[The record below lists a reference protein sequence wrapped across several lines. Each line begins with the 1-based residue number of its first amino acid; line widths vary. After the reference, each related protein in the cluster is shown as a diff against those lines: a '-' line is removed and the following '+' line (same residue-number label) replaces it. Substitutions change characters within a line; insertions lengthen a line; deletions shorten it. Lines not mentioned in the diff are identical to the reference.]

1 MPGRIDDTVGPIGD
15 FTGSAPEGDSDG
27 APLRFRF
34 SALGL
39 ILIACIFLGAHGAL
53 GQGLPGILPFSTNEN
68 GVDLATGNV
77 NLAFPLRAKNGKIP
91 FWSKVVGTS
100 GMAINYTGLYYQ
112 WQPLLIYPGYK
123 YQDPTTISF
132 AFKVVPPTVPN
143 CPYGT
148 NSFYHAETVGDFEVV
163 DSSGAAHGF
172 VGDITWKVGNGPAG
186 SNCQTQQGTSGPML
200 TYDGTGWTLVIT
212 NGNLTVHD
220 RNGNSWTGSCTYSFG
235 CVLGSSAG
243 GAVSDPDGTKI
254 SESDGTVTDSLATT
268 VLSNVPY
275 NGAKAASVSYVDVN
289 GDNQEYLLTYT
300 SLNIGSTFNCIN
312 SAGVQDPDD
321 ETPGPVEMLTS
332 ITIPTAPSTQYTIAY
347 EPTPGKSGYFTGR
360 IAQITLP
367 TGGSISY
374 SYSGGN
380 EGINCNY
387 GTVPTLTV
395 TVNDGNGNNS
405 ISTYASNISTA
416 ANATDIP
423 FVTVN
428 FTVTKNDPDSNQTVY
443 SFQGEYQTSAQY
455 YQGAATGTPLQT
467 VVTCYNGNT
476 SSCAAPSTQISLPI
490 TQIAKYTSYNASSDD
505 LVQKNYDTYGN
516 VTSEIDMDYGNVGS
530 AGECVSATS
539 GVCKLTSTTYGSW
552 NGSSCTALSKVNS
565 VPCDVKIE
573 NNNTGAIL
581 AETRYTYNAA
591 GHPTAISKW
600 VSGSTW
606 VTTNN
611 TYNANGTLAT
621 TKDPNGNKTQF
632 GYAATG
638 SGGCNGVSLTS
649 TTYPVAAMGSS
660 SQTWNC
666 SGGVIASTIDVNKQT
681 TAYSYADPLD
691 RLTLVESAV
700 GAMNWW
706 TSASAQSDTAY
717 KYPSLTQTDVAQDL
731 TTTNDGL
738 LTSETISDG
747 LGRATKTVDR
757 DGSVIETAYDPLSRV
772 CAVSNST
779 FHDPGALSCT
789 VGSNQATA
797 ATDGY
802 TYFTYDALGR
812 KTVQTQ
818 PDGSTQHWQYNNNVV
833 DFYDEDNSHWQWTSD
848 SLGRL
853 TTTKE
858 NDPAGSGTLTLVTN
872 YTYDLL
878 GDLLSVN
885 QNGASGDTARVR
897 TFAYDG
903 LSRLT
908 NACNPESIASG
919 SSCSTSGPWSA
930 AYTYDAN
937 GNVKKRTDARG
948 IVTSYTYD
956 AMNRVTAK
964 SYTNDPANTP
974 ALTYGYDTEYS
985 WQVTQDEDNP
995 VGHLN
1000 SIMATLGTTNLTTWT
1015 SGDYDQRG
1023 NLSGYTNCLGSN
1035 AQSCPGYGVGTVYG
1049 YNLAEQPAVVVE
1061 SAGGPSS
1068 GTVDNIFYSYDNTG
1082 RLNSIS
1088 TELTVD
1094 ASGSTLTS
1102 TDFSGLTY
1110 YPGGAVE
1117 TANLGIDPTSQIPAI
1132 TLSRTYDN
1140 RGRITGEIDN
1150 SSTGQSAYNYSV
1162 SYDGNSNVTGYNDSV
1177 EGSWMASYD
1186 AVHRL
1191 VKSTGTTNGVAATF
1205 QETYD
1210 HFGNRNVEY
1219 LTYNGVQS
1227 QPTPYL
1233 NFTTGNNRAASSTYD
1248 NAGNLLSDGTN
1259 NYLYDAENRVC
1270 AVKQLTSGD
1279 LIGYVYAANGP
1290 RLGKGNLTSFSCDVT
1305 KNGLLTANGLVL
1317 TNAFVAGPQWE
1328 RLEETDANF
1337 NMLHYNVF
1345 WEGKLLGTYTG
1356 TTYAQSNWH
1365 FALNDWVGTKRELTT
1380 STGASWTSLSS
1391 GPFGD
1396 YASQTGSGSNPSEE
1410 LFTSKVRDTESG
1422 LDDFLA
1428 RHYSSNWGRFMSPD
1442 PLGGSLA
1449 NPQTLNRYAYVVNNP
1464 LRFTDPTGLYHC
1476 EGGSGGTQDD
1486 CNNGGGMWTTDPGD
1500 PGNGQIASGGANTL
1514 SFGGS
1519 SPASNSEGGGQSSSG
1534 GAANQSSSDSFDPNS
1549 AAGQLFGAQGL
1560 GYWTGAN
1567 QLVTNA
1573 AIGFTAMYGGALGG
1587 PAAYSGTT
1595 NLAARGFGWYYGLTG
1610 GSGVVLGTYEENYLE
1625 AAQQIGA
1632 NALNAPQSVYKF
1644 FSNADQWW
1652 TLNQSFLQSSIFRE
1666 QQFYLNS
1673 EPTGTGGFYMEM
1685 RYLQS
1690 RGIDPFTLPR
1700 VLIPH

>member
-1 MPGRIDDTVGPIGD
+1 MLRLMPGRIDDTVGPIGD

-1365 FALNDWVGTKRELTT
+1365 FALNDWVGTKREAYDLHRRIVDIT
-1380 STGASWTSLSS
+1380 LQR
-1391 GPFGD
+1391 PF
-1396 YASQTGSGSNPSEE
+1396 
-1410 LFTSKVRDTESG
+1410 
-1422 LDDFLA
+1422 
-1428 RHYSSNWGRFMSPD
+1428 W
-1442 PLGGSLA
+1442 
-1449 NPQTLNRYAYVVNNP
+1449 
-1464 LRFTDPTGLYHC
+1464 
-1476 EGGSGGTQDD
+1476 
-1486 CNNGGGMWTTDPGD
+1486 
-1500 PGNGQIASGGANTL
+1500 
-1514 SFGGS
+1514 
-1519 SPASNSEGGGQSSSG
+1519 
-1534 GAANQSSSDSFDPNS
+1534 
-1549 AAGQLFGAQGL
+1549 
-1560 GYWTGAN
+1560 
-1567 QLVTNA
+1567 
-1573 AIGFTAMYGGALGG
+1573 
-1587 PAAYSGTT
+1587 
-1595 NLAARGFGWYYGLTG
+1595 
-1610 GSGVVLGTYEENYLE
+1610 
-1625 AAQQIGA
+1625 
-1632 NALNAPQSVYKF
+1632 
-1644 FSNADQWW
+1644 
-1652 TLNQSFLQSSIFRE
+1652 
-1666 QQFYLNS
+1666 
-1673 EPTGTGGFYMEM
+1673 
-1685 RYLQS
+1685 
-1690 RGIDPFTLPR
+1690 
-1700 VLIPH
+1700 

>member
-1 MPGRIDDTVGPIGD
+1 M
-15 FTGSAPEGDSDG
+15 
-27 APLRFRF
+27 
-34 SALGL
+34 
-39 ILIACIFLGAHGAL
+39 
-53 GQGLPGILPFSTNEN
+53 
-68 GVDLATGNV
+68 
-77 NLAFPLRAKNGKIP
+77 
-91 FWSKVVGTS
+91 
-100 GMAINYTGLYYQ
+100 
-112 WQPLLIYPGYK
+112 
-123 YQDPTTISF
+123 
-132 AFKVVPPTVPN
+132 
-143 CPYGT
+143 
-148 NSFYHAETVGDFEVV
+148 
-163 DSSGAAHGF
+163 
-172 VGDITWKVGNGPAG
+172 
-186 SNCQTQQGTSGPML
+186 
-200 TYDGTGWTLVIT
+200 
-212 NGNLTVHD
+212 
-220 RNGNSWTGSCTYSFG
+220 
-235 CVLGSSAG
+235 
-243 GAVSDPDGTKI
+243 
-254 SESDGTVTDSLATT
+254 
-268 VLSNVPY
+268 
-275 NGAKAASVSYVDVN
+275 
-289 GDNQEYLLTYT
+289 
-300 SLNIGSTFNCIN
+300 
-312 SAGVQDPDD
+312 
-321 ETPGPVEMLTS
+321 
-332 ITIPTAPSTQYTIAY
+332 
-347 EPTPGKSGYFTGR
+347 
-360 IAQITLP
+360 
-367 TGGSISY
+367 
-374 SYSGGN
+374 
-380 EGINCNY
+380 
-387 GTVPTLTV
+387 
-395 TVNDGNGNNS
+395 
-405 ISTYASNISTA
+405 
-416 ANATDIP
+416 
-423 FVTVN
+423 
-428 FTVTKNDPDSNQTVY
+428 
-443 SFQGEYQTSAQY
+443 
-455 YQGAATGTPLQT
+455 
-467 VVTCYNGNT
+467 
-476 SSCAAPSTQISLPI
+476 
-490 TQIAKYTSYNASSDD
+490 
-505 LVQKNYDTYGN
+505 
-516 VTSEIDMDYGNVGS
+516 
-530 AGECVSATS
+530 
-539 GVCKLTSTTYGSW
+539 
-552 NGSSCTALSKVNS
+552 
-565 VPCDVKIE
+565 
-573 NNNTGAIL
+573 
-581 AETRYTYNAA
+581 
-591 GHPTAISKW
+591 
-600 VSGSTW
+600 
-606 VTTNN
+606 
-611 TYNANGTLAT
+611 
-621 TKDPNGNKTQF
+621 
-632 GYAATG
+632 
-638 SGGCNGVSLTS
+638 
-649 TTYPVAAMGSS
+649 
-660 SQTWNC
+660 
-666 SGGVIASTIDVNKQT
+666 
-681 TAYSYADPLD
+681 
-691 RLTLVESAV
+691 
-700 GAMNWW
+700 
-706 TSASAQSDTAY
+706 
-717 KYPSLTQTDVAQDL
+717 
-731 TTTNDGL
+731 
-738 LTSETISDG
+738 TSETIYVG

-789 VGSNQATA
+789 VGSNQGTA

-818 PDGSTQHWQYNNNVV
+818 PDGTTQRWQYNANVV

-853 TTTKE
+853 ATTKE
-858 NDPAGSGTLTLVTN
+858 NDPAGSGALTLVTN

-903 LSRLT
+903 LSRLI

-1023 NLSGYTNCLGSN
+1023 SLLGYTNCLGSN

-1068 GTVDNIFYSYDNTG
+1068 GTVDNIFYGYDSAG

-1140 RGRITGEIDN
+1140 RGRITGETDT
-1150 SSTGQSAYNYSV
+1150 SSTGQSAYSYSV

-1177 EGSWMASYD
+1177 EGSWTASYD

-1205 QETYD
+1205 QQTYD

-1305 KNGLLTANGLVL
+1305 KNGLLTANGLAL

-1428 RHYSSNWGRFMSPD
+1428 RHYSSNWGRFLSPD
-1442 PLGGSLA
+1442 YWGDDDGPPGPLPYGDLNDPQSL
-1449 NPQTLNRYAYVVNNP
+1449 NLYGYVRNNP
-1464 LRFTDPTGLYHC
+1464 LSRTDSDGHDCIYNNGDGTGYVQRGDCTSDTDSGIFINGTINVNSFNYNAANNSSSFSYTTESGGLGTGLLQ
-1476 EGGSGGTQDD
+1476 GPDL
-1486 CNNGGGMWTTDPGD
+1486 NGGFD
-1500 PGNGQIASGGANTL
+1500 A
-1514 SFGGS
+1514 GS
-1519 SPASNSEGGGQSSSG
+1519 
-1534 GAANQSSSDSFDPNS
+1534 
-1549 AAGQLFGAQGL
+1549 L
-1560 GYWTGAN
+1560 
-1567 QLVTNA
+1567 
-1573 AIGFTAMYGGALGG
+1573 
-1587 PAAYSGTT
+1587 
-1595 NLAARGFGWYYGLTG
+1595 
-1610 GSGVVLGTYEENYLE
+1610 GSGVFGAGNASTFNNAFGVVNAAGNAELAAAGFVFPLEHLGVTLLSGNSPSGVQQAAGGIRRKPGSLGEFGSTARENKIARDISKALGLGKDQQQAVHTLLQEGSQMLE
-1625 AAQQIGA
+1625 RPLTFKEGLEYVGK
-1632 NALNAPQSVYKF
+1632 ALGM
-1644 FSNADQWW
+1644 
-1652 TLNQSFLQSSIFRE
+1652 IE
-1666 QQFYLNS
+1666 
-1673 EPTGTGGFYMEM
+1673 
-1685 RYLQS
+1685 
-1690 RGIDPFTLPR
+1690 
-1700 VLIPH
+1700 

>member
-1 MPGRIDDTVGPIGD
+1 MLRLMPGCIDNTVGPIPD
-15 FTGSAPEGDSDG
+15 LRVTGPKCNSDV

-39 ILIACIFLGAHGAL
+39 ILIACIFLGANGAL

-77 NLAFPLRAKNGKIP
+77 NMAFPLRAKNGKIP
-91 FWSKVVGTS
+91 FWSKVVATS
-100 GMAINYTGLYYQ
+100 GMAITYTGLYYQ
-112 WQPLLIYPGYK
+112 WQPMLIYPGYK

-132 AFKVVPPTVPN
+132 AYKVVPPTVAN

-148 NSFYHAETVGDFEVV
+148 NSFYHAEYVGDFAVV
-163 DSSGAAHGF
+163 DSTGAAHSIPGN
-172 VGDITWKVGNGPAG
+172 WKVGNGPAG
-186 SNCQTQQGTSGPML
+186 SACQTQQGTSGPTL
-200 TYDGTGWTLVIT
+200 TYDGSGYSLVIT
-212 NGNLTVHD
+212 NGNLTAYD
-220 RNGNSWTGSCTYSFG
+220 RNGNSWTGSCTYSLG
-235 CVLGSSAG
+235 CVLGSSTG
-243 GAVSDPDGTKI
+243 GSISDPDGTKI
-254 SESDGTVTDSLATT
+254 SESDGTVTDSLAAT

-275 NGAKAASVSYVDVN
+275 NGAKAASVSYVDAN
-289 GDNQEYLLTYT
+289 GNTQQYVLTYT
-300 SLNIGSTFNCIN
+300 SMNIATNFNCIN
-312 SAGVQDPDD
+312 SAGAQ
-321 ETPGPVEMLTS
+321 GPVDQAPAALEMLTS
-332 ITIPTAPSTQYTIAY
+332 ITIPTPTPTKYTITY

-360 IAQITLP
+360 IAEISLP

-380 EGINCNY
+380 EGINCTY

-395 TVNDGNGNNS
+395 TVNNGNGNNS
-405 ISTYASNISTA
+405 IFTYASNLSTA
-416 ANATDIP
+416 VVESSVP
-423 FVTVN
+423 FVAVN
-428 FTVTKNDPDSNQTVY
+428 FGVTKTDPDSNQTVY

-455 YQGAATGTPLQT
+455 YQGSATGTPLQA
-467 VVTCYNGNT
+467 VVTCYNGST
-476 SSCAAPSTQISLPI
+476 SGCAAPSTEISLPI
-490 TQIAKYTSYNASSDD
+490 TQIASYTSYNASSDD

-516 VTSEIDMDYGNVGS
+516 VTSESDMDYGNVGS
-530 AGECVSATS
+530 AGECASATS
-539 GVCKLTSTTYGSW
+539 GVCKLTSTTFGSW
-552 NGSSCTALSKVNS
+552 NGSSCTALSTVNS

-621 TKDPNGNKTQF
+621 TKDPNGNTTQF

-638 SGGCNGVSLTS
+638 SGGCNGVLLTS

-666 SGGVIASTIDVNKQT
+666 GGGVIASTIDVNKIT

-700 GAMNWW
+700 GALNWSP
-706 TSASAQSDTAY
+706 SASAQSDTAY
-717 KYPSLTQTDVAQDL
+717 TYPSLTQTDVAQDL

-738 LTSETISDG
+738 LTSETTYDG
-747 LGRATKTVDR
+747 LGRTTKTVDR

-772 CAVSNST
+772 CAVSNPT

-789 VGSNQATA
+789 IGSNQATA

-818 PDGSTQHWQYNNNVV
+818 PDGSTQRWVYNGAEV
-833 DFYDEDNSHWQWTSD
+833 DFYDEDNSHWEWLSD

-853 TTTKE
+853 TLTKE
-858 NDPAGSGTLTLVTN
+858 NDPAGTGALTLVTN

-885 QNGASGDTARVR
+885 QNGASGDTVRVR

-919 SSCSTSGPWSA
+919 SSCATSGPWSA

-937 GNVKKRTDARG
+937 GNVGKRTDARG
-948 IVTSYTYD
+948 IVTNYSYD

-974 ALTYGYDTEYS
+974 ALTYGYDTEYP
-985 WQVTQDEDNP
+985 WQLTQNENNP
-995 VGHLN
+995 IGHLN
-1000 SIMATLGTTNLTTWT
+1000 SIMATVGSTNLVTWT

-1023 NLSGYTNCLGSN
+1023 NLTGFVNCVGSN
-1035 AQSCPGYGVGTVYG
+1035 AQTCSGFGVGANISYDLNEDLTG
-1049 YNLAEQPAVVVE
+1049 FVE
-1061 SAGGPSS
+1061 SAGGATNN
-1068 GTVDNIFYSYDNTG
+1068 GQGDYIAYGYDNSG
-1082 RLNSIS
+1082 RLNSIATNLS
-1088 TELTVD
+1088 IDL
-1094 ASGSTLTS
+1094 SGNTLTS
-1102 TDFSGLTY
+1102 TAFSGLTY

-1117 TANLGIDPTSQIPAI
+1117 TANLAIDPTSNVAGIA
-1132 TLSRTYDN
+1132 LSRTYDN
-1140 RGRITGEIDN
+1140 RGRITGETDT
-1150 SSTGQSAYNYSV
+1150 SSTGQGAYNYSV

-1177 EGSWMASYD
+1177 NGSWTITND
-1186 AVHRL
+1186 ALHRL
-1191 VKSTGTTNGVAATF
+1191 TKSTGTMNGVAATF

-1219 LTYNGVQS
+1219 FTYNGVQS
-1227 QPTPYL
+1227 QPSPYL
-1233 NFTTGNNRAASSTYD
+1233 NFTAGNNRAANSTYD

-1259 NYLYDAENRVC
+1259 SYLYDAEDRLC
-1270 AVKQLTSGD
+1270 AVQQATTGGD
-1279 LIGYVYAANGP
+1279 MIGYVYAADGP

-1305 KNGLLTANGLVL
+1305 KNGLLTANGLAL
-1317 TNAFVAGPQWE
+1317 SNAYMVGPQGE

-1337 NMLHYNVF
+1337 NGVHYNVF
-1345 WEGKLLGTYTG
+1345 WEGKLLGTFTG

-1380 STGASWTSLSS
+1380 STGAPWTSLSS

-1410 LFTSKVRDTESG
+1410 FFTSKVRDTESG

-1428 RHYSSNWGRFMSPD
+1428 RHYSSNWGRFLSPD
-1442 PLGGSLA
+1442 PESATPLRLL
-1449 NPQTLNRYAYVVNNP
+1449 NPQRWNMYTYGLNNP
-1464 LRFTDPTGLYHC
+1464 LGFTD
-1476 EGGSGGTQDD
+1476 SGGRDAAAV
-1486 CNNGGGMWTTDPGD
+1486 NFSKE
-1500 PGNGQIASGGANTL
+1500 IAIVGHEGIMSVTSDGTVRYARFGPAGGARPSGPGQVQSFTL
-1514 SFGGS
+1514 STKVQFDSNNQPTADSLNAIKKELGTSDLSPEKGQDPS
-1519 SPASNSEGGGQSSSG
+1519 SIRLNYFKINDDETANLNQWITQQQNASDQGQAHHYNVDSTNCTWFCGRGLVAAGVLDQNQANHASPA
-1534 GAANQSSSDSFDPNS
+1534 PN
-1549 AAGQLFGAQGL
+1549 G
-1560 GYWTGAN
+1560 
-1567 QLVTNA
+1567 
-1573 AIGFTAMYGGALGG
+1573 
-1587 PAAYSGTT
+1587 
-1595 NLAARGFGWYYGLTG
+1595 
-1610 GSGVVLGTYEENYLE
+1610 
-1625 AAQQIGA
+1625 
-1632 NALNAPQSVYKF
+1632 
-1644 FSNADQWW
+1644 
-1652 TLNQSFLQSSIFRE
+1652 
-1666 QQFYLNS
+1666 FYLQLLNLPPPCARTAATDS
-1673 EPTGTGGFYMEM
+1673 QGNTTGWSGC
-1685 RYLQS
+1685 Q
-1690 RGIDPFTLPR
+1690 
-1700 VLIPH
+1700 